1 MDDVNALANASN
13 RGDIDRNGN
22 NDGVPAWVYRL
33 AASSAR
39 LVMRL
44 LAKNGSI
51 VVLVLGGGMRRVREG
66 CCVLCVVA
74 VLAESTY
81 VGHAFSHELR
91 M

>member
-1 MDDVNALANASN
+1 
-13 RGDIDRNGN
+13 
-22 NDGVPAWVYRL
+22 
-33 AASSAR
+33 
-39 LVMRL
+39 
-44 LAKNGSI
+44 
-51 VVLVLGGGMRRVREG
+51 MRRAREG